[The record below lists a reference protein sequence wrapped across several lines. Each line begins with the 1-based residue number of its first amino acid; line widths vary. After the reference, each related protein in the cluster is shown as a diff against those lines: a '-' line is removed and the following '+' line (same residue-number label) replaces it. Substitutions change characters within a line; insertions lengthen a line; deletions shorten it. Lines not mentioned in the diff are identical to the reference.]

1 MSLPNLAT
9 ALVAPFEHLRMT
21 DVEAVGGKN
30 ASLGEMISQ
39 LSASGVRVPGGFATT
54 AHAYRTFLAQDNLA
68 NRIAKRLAGLD
79 ADDVRALAE
88 AGAEMSDVVKV
99 VTYIE
104 DARNFSRYNSVFK
117 EYFPEGK
124 LARTTVECRLAIDC
138 MIEMDAVAYKPK

>member
-1 MSLPNLAT
+1 MANDKIIAIGKKNPNL
-9 ALVAPFEHLRMT
+9 PFHP
-21 DVEAVGGKN
+21 A
-30 ASLGEMISQ
+30 
-39 LSASGVRVPGGFATT
+39 
-54 AHAYRTFLAQDNLA
+54 
-68 NRIAKRLAGLD
+68 
-79 ADDVRALAE
+79 VRAGDFIFVSGQVPKDANGNMCGDATIEVQTRWTLEAIKRVLAE

-124 LARTTVECRLAIDC
+124 LARTTVECRLAIDT